1 MMECGKP
8 AGLRPAK
15 ILGTL
20 DCSMQ
25 YKNERELEA
34 GGAYS
39 QKNGVCIAFTTPLGA
54 VVSCQTKIIFVIRRT

>member
-1 MMECGKP
+1 MNHLGPHMRECGKP
-8 AGLRPAK
+8 AGLRSAK

-39 QKNGVCIAFTTPLGA
+39 QKM
-54 VVSCQTKIIFVIRRT
+54 